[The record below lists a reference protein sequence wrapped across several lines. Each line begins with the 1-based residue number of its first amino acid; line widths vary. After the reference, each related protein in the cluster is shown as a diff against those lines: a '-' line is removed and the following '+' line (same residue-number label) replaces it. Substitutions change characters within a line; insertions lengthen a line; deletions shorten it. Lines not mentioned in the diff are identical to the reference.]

1 LEASLQETEME
12 PRESYPTWVET
23 DLNVIESNIRLITH
37 LTQSDV
43 MAVVK
48 ANGYGHGAIH
58 VAKSALRGGAT
69 WCAVSQVE
77 EAIKLRQ
84 SGLNCP
90 LLVLGFTP
98 RARLSEVIDQDIS
111 LTFWSDEHIQE
122 TMKHAQAIGRNAKV
136 HMRVDTGMG
145 LLGAQPDAVEQIMR
159 RAHGLEGVLLEGMFT
174 NFARADEPEIDTT
187 SKQLKTFLD
196 LLRHLEAVGLRP
208 PIVHAANSAATLVN
222 PETHLDLVRIG
233 SAMYGFHSSA
243 ECRLPEGFYPALAWK
258 TQLSQ
263 TKALPPGRG
272 LSYGHVYITQRN
284 EHIGTLPVG
293 YADGLRSIDGN
304 KVLIRGREVPIV
316 GRVSMDQC
324 LVQLDNVPEAEV
336 GDEVVLIGRQG
347 EMQISAEEVARR
359 WNAIN
364 YEVTCGIGS
373 RVPRLYGEG
382 RSPSPRA

>member
-1 LEASLQETEME
+1 ME
-12 PRESYPTWVET
+12 PKDLYTSWAEI
-23 DLNVIESNIRLITH
+23 DLNAIEKNIRLITH
-37 LTQSDV
+37 ITQSDV

-48 ANGYGHGAIH
+48 ANGYGHGAMP

-98 RARLSEVIDQDIS
+98 GARLSEAIEQDIS
-111 LTFWSDEHIQE
+111 LTFWSEEQIQE
-122 TMKHAQAIGRNAKV
+122 IMISAQAMGRKAKV
-136 HMRVDTGMG
+136 HLRVDTGMG
-145 LLGAQPDAVEQIMR
+145 LLGTQPDAVESLIR
-159 RAHGLEGVLLEGMFT
+159 HAHGLEGVLLEGMFT
-174 NFARADEPEIDTT
+174 NFARADEPKLDTT
-187 SKQLKTFLD
+187 SKQLKIFLD
-196 LLRHLEAVGLRP
+196 LVLQLEATGLRP

-243 ECRLPEGFYPALAWK
+243 ECRLPEGFCPALTWK

-263 TKALPPGRG
+263 VKTLPPGRG
-272 LSYGHVYITQRN
+272 LSYGHVYITQGN
-284 EHIGTLPVG
+284 EHIGTLPIG
-293 YADGLRSIDGN
+293 YADGLRSTDGN
-304 KVLIRGREVPIV
+304 KVLIRGREVPLV
-316 GRVSMDQC
+316 GTVCMDQC

-336 GDEVVLIGRQG
+336 GDDVVVIGWQG
-347 EMQISAEEVARR
+347 KMQISVEEVAQR

-364 YEVTCGIGS
+364 YEVTCGIGA
-373 RVPRLYGEG
+373 RVPRLYIKG
-382 RSPSPRA
+382 RSPSQRT